1 MSNLET
7 NPLQFCN
14 ACGFMLKPRGVY
26 KKASNNEEYG
36 SNNSGLVNYCNKC
49 NKVVDDEQ
57 KQVNSPVV
65 YNNVILK
72 DSSASLAVFSNDL
85 INDPTL
91 MSTKG
96 GGKPCSKC
104 GAQDA
109 VFFMSHSQ
117 KKGQE
122 MSLVFI
128 CKNCQHKWLGGVTS
142 EFVC

>member
-49 NKVVDDEQ
+49 NKVADDEQ

-65 YNNVILK
+65 YNNVIL
-72 DSSASLAVFSNDL
+72 N
-85 INDPTL
+85 
-91 MSTKG
+91 M
-96 GGKPCSKC
+96 
-104 GAQDA
+104 
-109 VFFMSHSQ
+109 
-117 KKGQE
+117 
-122 MSLVFI
+122 
-128 CKNCQHKWLGGVTS
+128 
-142 EFVC
+142 